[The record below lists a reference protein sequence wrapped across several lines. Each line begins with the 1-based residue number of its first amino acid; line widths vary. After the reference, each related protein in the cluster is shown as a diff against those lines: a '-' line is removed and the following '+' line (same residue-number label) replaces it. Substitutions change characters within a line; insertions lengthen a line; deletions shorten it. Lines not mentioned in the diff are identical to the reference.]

1 MDITYMSEG
10 VLVRIIYYVIVM
22 MGLDGVAGYQITIF
36 SKMELAEGDVCRH
49 VSM

>member
-1 MDITYMSEG
+1 MDITYTSEG

-22 MGLDGVAGYQITIF
+22 MSLDDVASHQITIF
-36 SKMELAEGDVCRH
+36 SKMELAEGDVRRH